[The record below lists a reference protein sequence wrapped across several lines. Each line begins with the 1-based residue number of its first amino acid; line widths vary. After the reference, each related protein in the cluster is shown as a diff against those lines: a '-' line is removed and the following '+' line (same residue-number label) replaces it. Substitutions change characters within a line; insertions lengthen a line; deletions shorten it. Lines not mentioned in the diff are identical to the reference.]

1 MTRHKPVQRV
11 HQHRRSYGSQDPAEG
26 AGQPDL
32 GQESQA
38 PAAVAGKQAPVEK
51 DEPPAFA
58 TRLLGHGREQ
68 ALRFLVGQRE
78 QRQLFTPVDRGDD
91 PRRPPAELSASRI
104 EQNWASKARRCRDTG
119 IRDLRHPKERTRA
132 SSWGR
137 LRRTRGAETDRS
149 SRCVSKVASQG
160 VHVVCVGSVEVEE
173 G

>member
-1 MTRHKPVQRV
+1 MARHKPVQRV
-11 HQHRRSYGSQDPAEG
+11 HQHRRSHGSQDPAER

-32 GQESQA
+32 GQESNA

-78 QRQLFTPVDRGDD
+78 QRQLFAPVDRGDD

-104 EQNWASKARRCRDTG
+104 EQNRASKARRCRDTG
-119 IRDLRHPKERTRA
+119 IRDLHHPKERTPRA

-137 LRRTRGAETDRS
+137 LRWLQPAE
-149 SRCVSKVASQG
+149 APLAPAG
-160 VHVVCVGSVEVEE
+160 
-173 G
+173 